1 MGDFST
7 GFGTGFEIGTIIKE
21 KQRAKKI
28 LQEVQETLQE
38 WKMSGVEPSYVD
50 KIMMSTLLNQAGAS
64 YATSF
69 ANIENDKNAMD
80 REKLSQDA
88 LNLRTM
94 NDNGMN
100 LIKMIQTAAKEGTL
114 GLIDWFQVPKEMLPP
129 NFDLNKFLDKDTI
142 TKLQDESTRQ
152 EALNNITGVAK
163 ILPEEYR
170 KSYLEQ
176 GGVIPEGLQ
185 PTTTP
190 KAPGISDYKGAV
202 DYLKN
207 FSKITTPPDTFN
219 KVKAGLQNKFPDIDL
234 SDITQES
241 LREPEAVAGVEKPK
255 AIPAPTSI
263 ENIREDIRNADTPED
278 ARRIYNNGVQQYGE
292 EAFTKAVGITEV
304 DKFWA
309 EGQIP
314 YLDKIKTSIGNII
327 DEKGWLKK
335 GTLTSAEVGVDFE
348 GDQKVEEIYEMLR
361 KEYMKYFDMLT
372 KMGLPLLEFPIL
384 KPLEEIEKVGLGE
397 GFWGWGKQRG
407 QYKSIY
413 K

>member
-185 PTTTP
+185 PTTAP

-202 DYLKN
+202 DYL
-207 FSKITTPPDTFN
+207 SKFVNTDPTTFN
-219 KVKAGLQNKFPDIDL
+219 KIKAGFQNQFPNIDM
-234 SDITQES
+234 SGITQES
-241 LREPEAVAGVEKPK
+241 LKTPEKVTTAKPKVQDPNDVLFGTNGIMKNYINSGSQLGDEQKTEIRNNYNLIKPSLSANVRTQVEDYLQQIGIDVNAPIETPIPEPEPTTSKP
-255 AIPAPTSI
+255 S
-263 ENIREDIRNADTPED
+263 
-278 ARRIYNNGVQQYGE
+278 
-292 EAFTKAVGITEV
+292 F
-304 DKFWA
+304 
-309 EGQIP
+309 
-314 YLDKIKTSIGNII
+314 LGNIWNKI
-327 DEKGWLKK
+327 TKPGGTPAYK
-335 GTLTSAEVGVDFE
+335 GTPQQKDYTAMSDDELADLALFGDTSAI
-348 GDQKVEEIYEMLR
+348 EELKR
-361 KEYMKYFDMLT
+361 R
-372 KMGLPLLEFPIL
+372 GLI
-384 KPLEEIEKVGLGE
+384 
-397 GFWGWGKQRG
+397 
-407 QYKSIY
+407 
-413 K
+413 

>member
-1 MGDFST
+1 MTDFT
-7 GFGTGFEIGTIIKE
+7 EGFATGFEVVALIKE
-21 KQRAKKI
+21 KQKAKKAM
-28 LQEVQETLQE
+28 QEVQNTLQE
-38 WKMSGVEPSYVD
+38 WQLSGKEPSYVD
-50 KIMMSTLLNQAGAS
+50 KLMLGLTVTKVGENYSKIYNDITNSKDSYDKEKMSQSA
-64 YATSF
+64 
-69 ANIENDKNAMD
+69 I
-80 REKLSQDA
+80 
-88 LNLRTM
+88 NLREY
-94 NDNGMN
+94 NDQVLNFV
-100 LIKMIQTAAKEGTL
+100 KMIQTSAKEGTL
-114 GLIDWFQVPKEMLPP
+114 DLIPWDSVQALMPDVDLTKVLSSIPELKNKQYEAKTKEQNIDIYGKTPESIRQAVGEQAGLIP
-129 NFDLNKFLDKDTI
+129 
-142 TKLQDESTRQ
+142 
-152 EALNNITGVAK
+152 TG
-163 ILPEEYR
+163 
-170 KSYLEQ
+170 LE
-176 GGVIPEGLQ
+176 
-185 PTTTP
+185 PTTAP

-219 KVKAGLQNKFPDIDL
+219 RVKAGLQNKFPDIDL